1 MVRMNVRNTCL
12 LFIVAVV
19 EIGLS
24 EASVKDFTNL
34 KDRVGRGRKH
44 KATRETTSDDGEPTV
59 LFQCLLQ
66 K

>member
-1 MVRMNVRNTCL
+1 MNVRNTCL

-19 EIGLS
+19 EIELS
-24 EASVKDFTNL
+24 DASVKDFTGL
-34 KDRVGRGRKH
+34 KDRVGRERKH
-44 KATRETTSDDGEPTV
+44 KATRETPSDDGESTV